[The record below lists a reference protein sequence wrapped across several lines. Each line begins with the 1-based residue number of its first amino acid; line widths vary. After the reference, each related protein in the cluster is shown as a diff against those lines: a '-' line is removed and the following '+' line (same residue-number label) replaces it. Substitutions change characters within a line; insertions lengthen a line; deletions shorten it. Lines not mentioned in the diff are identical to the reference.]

1 MKTFTIQFDYDGL
14 PRTYIDKSYVTK
26 KDDLTYESIAY
37 NIIESIIENEEYKK
51 EGEIATNIKLFDN
64 EGNVLF
70 NSNNK

>member
-1 MKTFTIQFDYDGL
+1 MSQ
-14 PRTYIDKSYVTK
+14 K

-37 NIIESIIENEEYKK
+37 NIVESIIENEEYKK

>member
-14 PRTYIDKSYVTK
+14 TRTYIDKSYVTK

-37 NIIESIIENEEYKK
+37 NIVESIIENEEYKK

>member
-14 PRTYIDKSYVTK
+14 TRTYIDKSYVTK

-37 NIIESIIENEEYKK
+37 NIVESIIENEEYKK
-51 EGEIATNIKLFDN
+51 EGEIATNIKLFDK

>member
-14 PRTYIDKSYVTK
+14 TRTYIEKSYVTK

-37 NIIESIIENEEYKK
+37 NIVESIIENEEYKK
-51 EGEIATNIKLFDN
+51 EGEIATNIKLFDK

-70 NSNNK
+70 NSNNI

>member
-14 PRTYIDKSYVTK
+14 TRTYIDKSYVTK

-37 NIIESIIENEEYKK
+37 NIVESIIENEEYKK
-51 EGEIATNIKLFDN
+51 EGEIATNIKLFDK

-70 NSNNK
+70 NSNNI